1 MTDFFQHA
9 MEFPTIIPFGLMV
22 FMFMFFFV
30 SLMFGFDKNID
41 HSVDHSI
48 DHSVDSHDLSSHGG
62 FLYFIG
68 IKSGVHT
75 MSLLFISFFLNFM
88 ITFFISR
95 YVDLDTTFLK
105 QTLGIVMVI
114 VLFPILNNLTY
125 VLMKPLSGWMSSGE
139 RDPVGIM
146 GKVGKVVKIFPNKKM
161 LFIHIEGLSEEQ
173 IVYLRDIELKSIDI
187 DDTVEVVE
195 KVVDD
200 GLNTMYYVKKVTHE

>member
-1 MTDFFQHA
+1 MKDFFQHA
-9 MEFPTIIPFGLMV
+9 MELPTIFPFGLMI

-41 HSVDHSI
+41 HSIDHSI
-48 DHSVDSHDLSSHGG
+48 DHGVDSHDISHHGG
-62 FLYFIG
+62 FLHFIG

-75 MSLLFISFFLNFM
+75 MSLLFLSFFLNFM

-95 YVDLDTTFLK
+95 YVDLQTTFLK

-114 VLFPILNNLTY
+114 VLFPILNNLVY
-125 VLMKPLSGWMSSGE
+125 VLMKPLSGWMASGE

-146 GKVGKVVKIFPNKKM
+146 GKTGKVIKIFPNKRM
-161 LFIHIEGLSEEQ
+161 LFISIEGLTEEQ
-173 IVYLRDIELKSIDI
+173 IVYFKDIELKRINI

-195 KVVDD
+195 KIVDD
-200 GLNTMYYVKKVTHE
+200 GLNTMYYVKKVSV